1 MIKET
6 QVESS
11 YPLYPIQLE
20 NIFSKHSR
28 WALVKVKW
36 DRHWWGGVHWYSF
49 SAKILG
55 GMFGGALWLLMTLEL
70 LFPITGCF
78 LVEIIIRVVGH
89 KMFICGNI
97 MVLIIIAKYY
107 KQLKCSRIEK
117 WLINYSVV
125 WWNMEY
131 SRPFKVVF
139 LSNVLMVRNMLMRV
153 KVGCQPASLHT

>member
-1 MIKET
+1 MIKGT

-11 YPLYPIQLE
+11 YPFYPIQLE

-36 DRHWWGGVHWYSF
+36 DRHWWGSVHWYSF

-55 GMFGGALWLLMTLEL
+55 GMFGGALRLLTTLEL
-70 LFPITGCF
+70 PFPITGCF
-78 LVEIIIRVVGH
+78 LVEIGH
-89 KMFICGNI
+89 KMFICGNV

-107 KQLKCSRIEK
+107 KQLKCSRTGK
-117 WLINYSVV
+117 WLINYSTV

-139 LSNVLMVRNMLMRV
+139 LSNILMVRNLLMRM
-153 KVGCQPASLHT
+153 KVGCQPACLHT